1 MFDAYWNYCQISD
14 EVLYYTGLRPT
25 ENEVYSMNK
34 TFKIVF
40 NKARGTLM
48 VANELT
54 SSVQKK
60 GVSLVVATAAVLTF
74 LTVPA
79 VNAANIADQ
88 TFENQTTSASGGA
101 LTLNKDDANTISG
114 STFKKNTAAV
124 KGGAVVIEKNTVI
137 TKSTFDSNSQTST
150 ATDTAGGA
158 VYINGAKVEISGS
171 SFTQNTGFLGGAVNV
186 RNGSTLSI
194 TDATFSGNT
203 ANGFGGA
210 ISDYEDKEGAVQNEL
225 ISINRTV
232 FKNNRDSKGGG
243 ALHVVNT
250 KAINI
255 TDSEFSGNFSAGKG
269 GAIQLEN
276 GSHLAVTDTVFNGN
290 STNYWGGAIRVL
302 GADATISAT
311 KDISMTGNKAN
322 VNGLMSAYYSDMG
335 GFAYLQGKSKLTLA
349 GENGATL
356 TIGDANAVDK
366 TIDSIASIGGYESS
380 ANELILKGNVVIN
393 SSLEAFSDKITVA
406 DNANVTMAT
415 GFASDRISLQADINE
430 YGDKAWDDYGT
441 SELSLGD
448 KASLTMGDLVINRAG
463 YTGENGVKEYG
474 NPGVKITAGQ
484 NSTLNLKS
492 LNIVTKK
499 YLSQGKDTNVTTTGY
514 GLFNLNDA
522 AVNVA
527 GDVTLAEK
535 TRLDLTGSGNFDV
548 NGKVNVAGQMTV
560 SGAKDG
566 TLKLSTNDIYING
579 GSLTIGDNATL
590 VAPLAVAFTEN
601 PTLESKSLTL
611 LTGLRFTGNSAIC
624 ITDRGSYKTT
634 FLETLKTASNAGGV
648 SLPNGTLAIDAGTE
662 SYRFDY
668 DVTMNALDA
677 KDTSLTI
684 TKKLNIGT
692 SDASSGDAAPST
704 STAKSITL
712 SGNEAQL
719 AVAGQNTVNGG
730 MLDGTGTIYIGN
742 DASAGGLLVEKSK
755 FKGMI
760 ILDPAFTAGSTIA
773 DASHYAQ
780 TDLSSP
786 VAAQFKVLRNS
797 VISLGAPIETAYTAF
812 NDLAQKNGLDWSET
826 GVSAAAYIDAP
837 VTFDAASGGVVVNG
851 ALTSSAA
858 PAVTAN
864 QVSVA
869 ANGMLIVNQQNVGDK
884 QVFSTS
890 DDAGTTVTFAAGSY
904 LGLVNTQEGTLELAD
919 TVTADDNAKVV
930 TDNPFF
936 TGAFVTNEAGATV
949 VTTSFDS
956 DSGLS
961 AIASTGIQSM
971 ARRADTVL
979 AQTIADRTSLDQ
991 ELAAGTNLWVD
1002 VTGERYE
1009 ADKLDNGGEFK
1020 SDMGYGAFGA
1030 DFAVTQDITAG
1041 AAFQYGKGTLRSGV
1055 SSIKNSIDSYGVTAY
1070 GAMKFGEAKVV
1081 AEASYIK
1088 NENDITSSQT
1098 ALNQSVDSEI
1108 YSVGVRGQ
1116 HRFTAGNFQFVPSVG
1131 VRVSRL
1137 NTDAMQVGAVNI
1149 KKQEQTLVQVPIAL
1163 RVNDFEQNVSG
1174 WSVAP
1179 SFKVAYVTTFG
1190 DKEISVLGADQ
1201 TVIDTSPVQSDFGIR
1216 AQNGNLMV
1224 NANMMLGGGK
1234 DGTSSVGGKVG
1245 LKYVF

>member
-1 MFDAYWNYCQISD
+1 
-14 EVLYYTGLRPT
+14 
-25 ENEVYSMNK
+25 MNS
-34 TFKIVF
+34 TFKVVF

-60 GVSLVVATAAVLTF
+60 GVSLVAATAAVLTF

-79 VNAANIADQ
+79 VNAENIADQ
-88 TFENQTTSASGGA
+88 TFENQTTSTSGGA
-101 LTLNKDDANTISG
+101 ITLNKDDANTISG
-114 STFKKNTAAV
+114 STFTNNTAAV
-124 KGGAVVIEKNTVI
+124 KGGAVVIEKDTVI
-137 TKSTFDSNSQTST
+137 TNSTFDSNSQTST
-150 ATDTAGGA
+150 DKDTAGGA
-158 VYINGAKVEISGS
+158 VYIDGAKVEISGS
-171 SFTQNTGFLGGAVNV
+171 TSFTQNTGFLGGAVNV

-194 TDATFSGNT
+194 TDSVFSGNT

-210 ISDYEDKEGAVQNEL
+210 ISDYEDKKGAVQNEL

-232 FKNNRDSKGGG
+232 FTNNRDSKGGG

-250 KAINI
+250 KAIDI
-255 TDSEFSGNFSAGKG
+255 TDSEFSSNFSAGKG

-276 GSHLAVTDTVFNGN
+276 GANLTVTDTVFNGN

-302 GADATISAT
+302 GADATISVT
-311 KDISMTGNKAN
+311 KDLSMTGNKAN

-335 GFAYLQGKSKLTLA
+335 GFAYLQGNSKLTLA

-366 TIDSIASIGGYESS
+366 TIDSIASIGGYEPS

-406 DNANVTMAT
+406 DNSNVTMAT
-415 GFASDRISLQADINE
+415 GFASDRISLQADING
-430 YGDKAWDDYGT
+430 YGDKAYDDYGT
-441 SELSLGD
+441 SELSLGE

-463 YTGENGVKEYG
+463 STGVKEYG

-492 LNIVTKK
+492 LSLVTKK
-499 YLSQGKDTNVTTTGY
+499 YLSKGQETNVTTTGY

-548 NGKVNVAGQMTV
+548 NGKVNVAGQMTA
-560 SGAKDG
+560 SGTKDG
-566 TLKLSTNDIYING
+566 TLKLSINDLSING
-579 GSLTIGDNATL
+579 GSLTIGDNASL
-590 VAPLAVAFTEN
+590 EAPLAVVFTGN

-611 LTGLRFTGNSAIC
+611 LTGLSFTDNSAIC
-624 ITDRGSYKTT
+624 ITDRGTYNTT
-634 FLETLKTASNAGGV
+634 FLDTLKTASNAGGV
-648 SLPNGTLAIDAGTE
+648 SLPNATLAIDAGTE
-662 SYRFDY
+662 SYHLDY

-684 TKKLNIGT
+684 TRKLNIGT

-704 STAKSITL
+704 STVKSITL
-712 SGNEAQL
+712 NGNEAQL
-719 AVAGQNTVNGG
+719 AVAGQNTLNIG

-742 DASAGGLLVEKSK
+742 DASAGELQVQKST
-755 FKGMI
+755 FKGLI

-773 DASHYAQ
+773 DASRYAE

-786 VAAQFKVLRNS
+786 VAAQFAVLRNS
-797 VISLGAPIETAYTAF
+797 VISLGAPIETAYNAF
-812 NDLAQKNGLDWSET
+812 NDLAQKNGLDWSAT

-837 VTFDAASGGVVVNG
+837 VTFDGASGGIVING

-890 DDAGTTVTFAAGSY
+890 DAVGTTVTFAAGSY
-904 LGLVNTQEGTLELAD
+904 LGLVNAQEGTLALAD
-919 TVTADDNAKVV
+919 TVTAEDNAKVV

-936 TGAFVTNEAGATV
+936 TGAFGTNEAGATV

-971 ARRADTVL
+971 ARRADFVMSETV
-979 AQTIADRTSLDQ
+979 ANRTSLDQ
-991 ELAAGTNLWVD
+991 QLNAGINLWVD

-1009 ADKLDNGGEFK
+1009 SDKLDNNGSFRADAGYATFGG
-1020 SDMGYGAFGA
+1020 DVQVA
-1030 DFAVTQDITAG
+1030 DGLTAG
-1041 AAFQYGKGTLRSGV
+1041 LALQYGDATVRSDV
-1055 SSIKNSIDSYGVTAY
+1055 ASIKNEINSYGLTAY
-1070 GAMKFGEAKVV
+1070 VGQTFGAAKVV
-1081 AEASYIK
+1081 GEVSWLRT
-1088 NENDITSSQT
+1088 ENDITSSQT
-1098 ALNQSVDSEI
+1098 ALNQSLDTNV
-1108 YSVGVRGQ
+1108 YSAGVRAQ
-1116 HRFTAGNFQFVPSVG
+1116 YELTAGAFKFVPSIG
-1131 VRVSRL
+1131 LRVSHL
-1137 NTDAMQVGAVNI
+1137 ETDDMTIGAINANTSDL
-1149 KKQEQTLVQVPIAL
+1149 TYVQMPIAL
-1163 RVNDFEQNVSG
+1163 RITGAEVNASG
-1174 WSVAP
+1174 WTFAP
-1179 SFKVAYVTTFG
+1179 SFKVAYVPTFG
-1190 DKEISVLGADQ
+1190 DKEIKVYGASQNVLDM
-1201 TVIDTSPVQSDFGIR
+1201 SPVQADFGLR
-1216 AQNGNLMV
+1216 AVNGNLMF
-1224 NANMMLGGGK
+1224 NAGMQIGGGEY
-1234 DGTSSVGGKVG
+1234 GTSSVGGKVG
-1245 LKYVF
+1245 VKYVF

>member
-1 MFDAYWNYCQISD
+1 
-14 EVLYYTGLRPT
+14 
-25 ENEVYSMNK
+25 MNK

-40 NKARGTLM
+40 NKARGALM

-79 VNAANIADQ
+79 VNAANIADR
-88 TFENQTTSASGGA
+88 TFENQTISASGGA
-101 LTLNKDDANTISG
+101 LTLDKDNANTISG

-124 KGGAVVIEKNTVI
+124 KGGAVVIEKDTVI

-150 ATDTAGGA
+150 AKDTAGGA
-158 VYINGAKVEISGS
+158 VYIDGAKVEISGS

-203 ANGFGGA
+203 ANGFCGA
-210 ISDYEDKEGAVQNEL
+210 ISDYEDKKGAVQNEL

-232 FKNNRDSKGGG
+232 FKNNRASQGGG
-243 ALHVVNT
+243 AFNAVNT
-250 KAINI
+250 KAIDI
-255 TDSEFSGNFSAGKG
+255 TDSEFGSNSADVG
-269 GAIQLEN
+269 GAIQLN
-276 GSHLAVTDTVFNGN
+276 TGVNLTVKDTVFSENTANGF
-290 STNYWGGAIRVL
+290 GGAIRIL

-322 VNGLMSAYYSDMG
+322 VNGRWSAYYSDMG
-335 GFAYLQGKSKLTLA
+335 GFAYLQGNSKLTLA

-366 TIDSIASIGGYESS
+366 TIDSIASIGGYEHS
-380 ANELILKGNVVIN
+380 ANELILKGNVAIN

-406 DNANVTMAT
+406 DNATVTMAT
-415 GFASDRISLQADINE
+415 GFASDRISLQMDING
-430 YGDKAWDDYGT
+430 YGDEAYDDYGT
-441 SELSLGD
+441 SELSLGE

-463 YTGENGVKEYG
+463 STGVKEYG

-492 LNIVTKK
+492 LSLVTKK
-499 YLSQGKDTNVTTTGY
+499 YLCKGKESNVTTTGY

-548 NGKVNVAGQMTV
+548 NGKVNVAGQMTA
-560 SGAKDG
+560 SGTKDG
-566 TLKLSTNDIYING
+566 TLKLSINDLSING
-579 GSLTIGDNATL
+579 GSLTIGNNATL
-590 VAPLAVAFTEN
+590 VAPLAVAFTGN

-611 LTGLRFTGNSAIC
+611 LTGLRFTDNSAIC

-864 QVSVA
+864 
-869 ANGMLIVNQQNVGDK
+869 
-884 QVFSTS
+884 
-890 DDAGTTVTFAAGSY
+890 
-904 LGLVNTQEGTLELAD
+904 
-919 TVTADDNAKVV
+919 
-930 TDNPFF
+930 
-936 TGAFVTNEAGATV
+936 
-949 VTTSFDS
+949 
-956 DSGLS
+956 
-961 AIASTGIQSM
+961 
-971 ARRADTVL
+971 
-979 AQTIADRTSLDQ
+979 
-991 ELAAGTNLWVD
+991 
-1002 VTGERYE
+1002 
-1009 ADKLDNGGEFK
+1009 
-1020 SDMGYGAFGA
+1020 
-1030 DFAVTQDITAG
+1030 
-1041 AAFQYGKGTLRSGV
+1041 
-1055 SSIKNSIDSYGVTAY
+1055 
-1070 GAMKFGEAKVV
+1070 
-1081 AEASYIK
+1081 
-1088 NENDITSSQT
+1088 
-1098 ALNQSVDSEI
+1098 
-1108 YSVGVRGQ
+1108 
-1116 HRFTAGNFQFVPSVG
+1116 
-1131 VRVSRL
+1131 
-1137 NTDAMQVGAVNI
+1137 
-1149 KKQEQTLVQVPIAL
+1149 
-1163 RVNDFEQNVSG
+1163 
-1174 WSVAP
+1174 
-1179 SFKVAYVTTFG
+1179 
-1190 DKEISVLGADQ
+1190 
-1201 TVIDTSPVQSDFGIR
+1201 
-1216 AQNGNLMV
+1216 
-1224 NANMMLGGGK
+1224 
-1234 DGTSSVGGKVG
+1234 
-1245 LKYVF
+1245 